1 MHTYIE
7 LNNNILVYAILRIG
21 VGSFLKAIK
30 STNLDD
36 LDILTD
42 AEADILAL
50 TESLAI
56 ETK

>member
-50 TESLAI
+50 TEILAI
-56 ETK
+56 

>member
-1 MHTYIE
+1 MHTYTE

-50 TESLAI
+50 TEILAI